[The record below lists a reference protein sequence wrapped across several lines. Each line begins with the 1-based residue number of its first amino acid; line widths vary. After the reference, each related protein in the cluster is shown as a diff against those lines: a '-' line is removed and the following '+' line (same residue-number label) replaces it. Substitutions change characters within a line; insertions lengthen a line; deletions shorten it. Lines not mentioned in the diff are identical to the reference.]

1 MMRYSFQNF
10 DAKTMVK
17 VAGRNLQFSHKAGY
31 ELAAFIRN
39 KNVDSA
45 IKTLEN
51 VAELKQVVPYRRY
64 NRDVAPKAGVG
75 PGRYP
80 AKAALSVI
88 KLLKNLKGAARSK
101 GLDLQKLAIIHATAT
116 KGPKRRR
123 YGRSGGL
130 ERKNTHFELVAKEV
144 EVKASEKKTEK
155 KVEVKGTKQ

>member
-1 MMRYSFQNF
+1 MMRYSFQGF
-10 DAKTMVK
+10 EPKTMVR

-31 ELAAFIRN
+31 ELAAFIKN

-51 VAELKQVVPYRRY
+51 VAVLKQAIPYKRY
-64 NRDVAPKAGVG
+64 NRDVAPKAGIG

-80 AKAALSVI
+80 VKAALSVI
-88 KLLKNLKGAARSK
+88 KLLKNIKGAAKSK
-101 GLDLQKLAIIHATAT
+101 GLDLQKLAIIHSAAF

-123 YGRSGGL
+123 YGRNSGL

-144 EVKASEKKTEK
+144 EIKASEKKTEK
-155 KVEVKGTKQ
+155 KGAKQ

>member
-1 MMRYSFQNF
+1 MLRYSFQNF
-10 DAKTMVK
+10 DAKTMVR

-51 VAELKQVVPYRRY
+51 VAELKQVVPYKRY

-80 AKAALSVI
+80 AKAAISVI
-88 KLLKNLKGAARSK
+88 KLLKNIKGAAKSK
-101 GLDLQKLAIIHATAT
+101 GLDLQKLSIIHSAAF
-116 KGPKRRR
+116 KGPKRHR

-144 EVKASEKKTEK
+144 EKASKKTEK
-155 KVEVKGTKQ
+155 KIEVKGTKQ